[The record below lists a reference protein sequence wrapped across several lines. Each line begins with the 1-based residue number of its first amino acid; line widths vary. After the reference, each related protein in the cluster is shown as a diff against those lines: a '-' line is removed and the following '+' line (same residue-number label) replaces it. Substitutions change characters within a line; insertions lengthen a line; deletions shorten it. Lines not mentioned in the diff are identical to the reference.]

1 MSHPLPHRRPPVR
14 ALLAASALAA
24 ACHGDV
30 TEEDPDVCPS
40 TGEFGNAGCIAVEA
54 EVLGVSGQPLEGI
67 AVTSRPLAGR
77 ASYGIGWGKTD
88 ATGHVRVRT
97 VRLDRGALG
106 PPTPDTVSVW
116 VIASDPQAQPPAG
129 LPWLRDSALAVVTV
143 APVGALP
150 VPAIVR
156 LRLPLP

>member
-1 MSHPLPHRRPPVR
+1 MSHPLSHRRSPIR
-14 ALLAASALAA
+14 ALLAAATLAA
-24 ACHGDV
+24 ACHGGV
-30 TEEDPDVCPS
+30 AEEDPDVCPGG
-40 TGEFGNAGCIAVEA
+40 GEFANAGCFAVEA

-67 AVTSRPLAGR
+67 AVAARPLPGR
-77 ASYGIGWGKTD
+77 GSYGIGWGKSD
-88 ATGHVRVRT
+88 ALGHVRVRT
-97 VRLDRGALG
+97 VRLDRGPLG

-143 APVGALP
+143 APVGA
-150 VPAIVR
+150 VPEPAVVR